1 MCCVLSEISVYTT
14 LCVVNFEQ
22 SMSQKEKTSAEPM
35 VMTSVEPEGMA
46 AEAVQVSTMEAR
58 GNTLPEAARKDCFMC
73 IYKHVC
79 ALPQQNFLIIIIMKI
94 FREQVFKKLYVVYK
108 EHDTREELSV

>member
-22 SMSQKEKTSAEPM
+22 STSQKEKTSAEPM
-35 VMTSVEPEGMA
+35 VMTSVEPEAMA
-46 AEAVQVSTMEAR
+46 AEAMQVSTTEAR
-58 GNTLPEAARKDCFMC
+58 ENTLPEVARKDCFMC

-79 ALPQQNFLIIIIMKI
+79 ALPPQNFLIIIKKI
-94 FREQVFKKLYVVYK
+94 FREQVF
-108 EHDTREELSV
+108 